1 MSPMGFRKKGDILI
15 YILEII
21 LQNTNKMQFY
31 KG

>member
-1 MSPMGFRKKGDILI
+1 MGFRKKGDILI